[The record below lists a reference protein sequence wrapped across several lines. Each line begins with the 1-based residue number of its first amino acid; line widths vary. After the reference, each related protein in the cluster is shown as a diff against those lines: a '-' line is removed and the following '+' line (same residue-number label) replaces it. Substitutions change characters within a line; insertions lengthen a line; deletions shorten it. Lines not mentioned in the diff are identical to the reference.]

1 MKQVVSASAP
11 RVLYVMDCPRGNTD
25 YVIILSTL
33 LSECHEELAFLEKV
47 LPEVTE
53 YVCVNC
59 CTHS

>member
-33 LSECHEELAFLEKV
+33 LSECHEELAFPEKV